1 MDVCDIRGAVL
12 DVITEE
18 VLSGDE
24 DHDGDSK
31 TGLST
36 EPFVVVSQR
45 RKTVA
50 STFQRFSVDTNESL
64 SFEAC
69 VTSDEEEPVSPTS
82 DEHDNVFDEDG
93 DEVRGRYLG
102 GAFNTLC

>member
-1 MDVCDIRGAVL
+1 ML

-24 DHDGDSK
+24 DLEGDVSP
-31 TGLST
+31 

-45 RKTVA
+45 PKPAA

-64 SFEAC
+64 SFEAY

-82 DEHDNVFDEDG
+82 DEHDNVFDEQEDV
-93 DEVRGRYLG
+93 VRVRQLG
-102 GAFNTLC
+102 LVGC